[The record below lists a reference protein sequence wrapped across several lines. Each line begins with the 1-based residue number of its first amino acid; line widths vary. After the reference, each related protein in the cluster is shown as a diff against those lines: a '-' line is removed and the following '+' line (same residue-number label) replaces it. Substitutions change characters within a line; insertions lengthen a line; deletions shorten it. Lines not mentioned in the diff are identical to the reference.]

1 MVLYL
6 KSLVYQVIALS
17 CDFDVVLKQGRISIL
32 VATSLNYFGNLKWRI
47 CSEIMITGIIC
58 GLTVA
63 GQRVQIPP
71 E

>member
-1 MVLYL
+1 MVLCL